1 MKMIKCIL
9 LSTGLF
15 LACGFSYAGTVH
27 TIAKGQT
34 LSSVARQYGVS
45 IADIKKANPGLD
57 VDKIS
62 IGQKIKIPGGEK
74 STTATKSTAAPTVVK
89 NTTAQNT
96 KSVATHIVEKG
107 ETGYAICRKYNIT
120 LDQLKSWNNMTDN
133 NFKIGQ
139 VLQVAPPKNEGTMAS
154 KPVKQN
160 TTMAANGSAATTTAN
175 TSTQVSTTPVKTAV
189 IKTNADEDVT
199 DPTIHRADVRS
210 NDAPH
215 SMNQAEASAIYNM
228 NEVSNLPMQDQFAAY
243 GSNANLTKRSIKGVA
258 NSLPDANDGAPT
270 VALYSGCPIGSIL
283 KVRNLM
289 NNKTIYV
296 KVVGKLPDA
305 DQSKDISVKISG
317 SAAKALGALDERF
330 LTEVTSFVPKN

>member
-1 MKMIKCIL
+1 MRMIKCIL
-9 LSTGLF
+9 LSTGIF

-45 IADIKKANPGLD
+45 IADIQKANPGLD
-57 VDKIS
+57 ADKIS
-62 IGQKIKIPGGEK
+62 IGQKIKIPGAAK
-74 STTATKSTAAPTVVK
+74 SSANTPAVSSGNKVASSTNKT
-89 NTTAQNT
+89 
-96 KSVATHIVEKG
+96 VATHTVVKG
-107 ETGYAICRKYNIT
+107 ETGYAICKKYGIT
-120 LDQLKSWNNMTDN
+120 LDQLKSWNNMSDN

-139 VLQVAPPKNEGTMAS
+139 VLQVTAPKGEMTLS
-154 KPVKQN
+154 TKPVKQ
-160 TTMAANGSAATTTAN
+160 TIS
-175 TSTQVSTTPVKTAV
+175 TSTSSTQSVVAPVTHTTVKPT
-189 IKTNADEDVT
+189 DEDVT
-199 DPTIHRADVRS
+199 DPTIHRADVRNTEAQHNMS
-210 NDAPH
+210 
-215 SMNQAEASAIYNM
+215 QAEASSIYNM
-228 NEVSNLPMQDQFAAY
+228 NEVANLPMQDQFAAY